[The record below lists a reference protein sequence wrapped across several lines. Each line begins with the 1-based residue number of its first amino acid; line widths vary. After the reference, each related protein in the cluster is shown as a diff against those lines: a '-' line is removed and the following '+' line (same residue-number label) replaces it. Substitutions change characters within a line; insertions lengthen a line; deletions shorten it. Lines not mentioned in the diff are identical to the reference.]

1 MIKIWDFFSYKFLEA
16 IESFLCSGIIRFV
29 FCKQYS
35 SLWMEN
41 RLDDRT
47 RLEWRDHKV
56 MVVVLIKAMEIEES
70 RWLQDI
76 YRK

>member
-1 MIKIWDFFSYKFLEA
+1 MQGLDKDLGFFSYKFLEA
-16 IESFLCSGIIRFV
+16 IESFLCSGIIRLV

-47 RLEWRDHKV
+47 RLEWRDHLDK
-56 MVVVLIKAMEIEES
+56 
-70 RWLQDI
+70 
-76 YRK
+76 YYT